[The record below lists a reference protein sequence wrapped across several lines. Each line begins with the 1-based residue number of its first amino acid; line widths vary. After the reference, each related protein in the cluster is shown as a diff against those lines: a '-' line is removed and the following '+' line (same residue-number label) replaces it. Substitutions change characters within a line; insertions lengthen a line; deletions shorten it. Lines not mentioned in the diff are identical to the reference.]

1 MKPPSAKRHKKDPDG
16 NEIIDKFESEESFVE
31 LAANVSQDAKGG
43 KGKPGPRRSRQERA
57 KDDLE
62 KAKLEKAQEL
72 EKMNTYPF
80 INGDHVHQRLIN
92 RATKAIDEKDP
103 ALKKLL

>member
-1 MKPPSAKRHKKDPDG
+1 MNPPPAKRLKQVEAG
-16 NEIIDKFESEESFVE
+16 NVRVAWQDDEPSDDSKAAEVSEE
-31 LAANVSQDAKGG
+31 AKGG
-43 KGKPGPRRSRQERA
+43 KGNPGPRRSRQERA
-57 KDDLE
+57 KGDLE